1 MGWKKIYYEDQGL
14 ALRGLFLTIL
24 FSSVLVKK
32 CAYLEHCFKDPH
44 HLILFQEYMLMS
56 HEVTCMLTFG
66 DNLLLTGCANG
77 NIIQWDIEKSQ
88 VDKV

>member
-1 MGWKKIYYEDQGL
+1 MSQLICLSSRIQN
-14 ALRGLFLTIL
+14 ALLIWPHKLCSLT
-24 FSSVLVKK
+24 
-32 CAYLEHCFKDPH
+32 
-44 HLILFQEYMLMS
+44 LFQEYMLMS